1 MLLATAAAAPTV
13 LHTRVPSGWR
23 VAAPAPL
30 EQPHRVTIA
39 LHQRNVDQLQRRLS
53 QLSDPTHAVYGQW
66 MSKAEVDD
74 LIAPPASVV
83 STVTAWVQS
92 AGISSSSITH
102 HGDALEVVTTVG
114 HVNALFS
121 TSLHTF
127 EQQGSGKRSV
137 VAHNISMPEHVAPH
151 VQMLLGVHNFPFP
164 IKHSAHVISGTA
176 HTTSSA
182 ASSSSSS
189 SSSTTARHRFRPAQA
204 TLVEYPI
211 MVPRDLAAYYG
222 FPDNTQF
229 GRPANYRANTS
240 VALVQFDNNYESI
253 AFTDIA
259 AQGRFADV
267 PGIQTAVWIAR
278 YNNVAYPEQ
287 QPSKD
292 TQAVTSNNPL
302 CNASHWEEDSHSWIY
317 SIALHLQTAQPIP
330 QVLSISYGIA
340 EQLANQGFHDTAEE
354 AITGGY
360 AGYIN
365 ATEVQLIKLAALGV
379 SVIVS
384 SGNNGANG
392 DGNTACLYTNAY
404 PSSLYVSWPA
414 SSPYVTAVG
423 ATELDDFVSSISE
436 ANTPWCGMASGSLPS
451 GFGYDSSLATP
462 FQLQCVTNGTE
473 VAAGRGFRSGGG
485 FSRYYAQ
492 PSWQSAAVAGYLSR
506 PGVSLPYQDYF
517 DTSKRAVPDVAMY
530 GAGIGV
536 VMGSN
541 VIVTGGTDLA
551 APLFAVIVSLLNQVS
566 INANGST
573 LGFLNPLLYYMAA
586 NVSGTFKDITSGDNR
601 MTEECIVSST
611 CSGANPC
618 GCAGCQG
625 FTATTGWDPVT
636 GLGSPVY
643 SRMAAYVQQLAQPTQ
658 RPSSSSSTAGSFPV
672 PSNSS
677 SNSSISSSPS
687 NRSGSSTVAAS
698 SVSSSATSSPSRS
711 SSTGLS
717 SSSVFSSSP
726 ISSSLLSSSLFSSS
740 VFSSSLFSS
749 SLFSSSLLSSSPAS
763 SSVSSS
769 VFSSSAFSS
778 SAGQSSSARSS
789 STASSSTAPSSTAPS
804 SSPAPSVTS
813 TTPSSSA
820 FAPLSFQSSSSSP
833 DSDTASNATA
843 LSTSSSSSDHKGAII
858 GGVVGGV
865 VALLLCLCLLL
876 LLLSRRQ
883 KANEGA
889 PIDDRRELPAQR
901 PSEWPVVSPQVAN
914 SPHWQ
919 SPHSPASPS
928 VPAARP
934 VVPPR
939 PSWRPGGARAVGDPY
954 AEPGAADPYAEEG
967 ADAELSSRSYRGR
980 APAMVE
986 MHRYEGERESY

>member
-1 MLLATAAAAPTV
+1 MTGMRPQMQLQHRSASTCPPRRVGTAASILLPLLLLLLPLVTATAAPTV

-176 HTTSSA
+176 HTTSS
-182 ASSSSSS
+182 S
-189 SSSTTARHRFRPAQA
+189 SSSTTSRFRPFQ
-204 TLVEYPI
+204 TTPFFDYPI

-229 GRPANYRANTS
+229 VRPAHYRANTS
-240 VALVQFDNNYESI
+240 IAVAQFDEPNVWESI
-253 AFTDIA
+253 RVSDIGL
-259 AQGRFADV
+259 QGLLADV
-267 PGIQTAVWIAR
+267 PGIQTNPVIVGD
-278 YNNVAYPEQ
+278 NNQAYPSQEA
-287 QPSKD
+287 SKGI
-292 TQAVTSNNPL
+292 QAVTANNPL
-302 CNASHWEEDSHSWIY
+302 TNASHWEENSTGWIY
-317 SIALHLQTAQPIP
+317 SICLQLLAVSSVP
-330 QVLSISYGIA
+330 QILSISYGIE
-340 EQLANQGFHDTAEE
+340 EQLADVGGQEG
-354 AITGGY
+354 ITGGY
-360 AGYIN
+360 TVYIT
-365 ATEVQLIKLAALGV
+365 ATEIQLMKLAALGV

-392 DGNTACLYTNAY
+392 DGNTACVYTNAY

-414 SSPYVTAVG
+414 SSPHVTAVG
-423 ATELDDFVSSISE
+423 ATELDGYTSSISE

-492 PSWQSAAVAGYLSR
+492 PSWQSAAVAGYLSKAGINF
-506 PGVSLPYQDYF
+506 PWQTYY

-541 VIVTGGTDLA
+541 VIVLGGTGLA

-566 INANGST
+566 LTAGGST
-573 LGFLNPLLYYMAA
+573 LGLLNPLLYYMAA

-643 SRMAAYVQQLAQPTQ
+643 SRVAAFIKQLAQG
-658 RPSSSSSTAGSFPV
+658 SSFSSTA
-672 PSNSS
+672 
-677 SNSSISSSPS
+677 
-687 NRSGSSTVAAS
+687 AA
-698 SVSSSATSSPSRS
+698 V
-711 SSTGLS
+711 
-717 SSSVFSSSP
+717 
-726 ISSSLLSSSLFSSS
+726 
-740 VFSSSLFSS
+740 
-749 SLFSSSLLSSSPAS
+749 
-763 SSVSSS
+763 
-769 VFSSSAFSS
+769 
-778 SAGQSSSARSS
+778 SSSARSS
-789 STASSSTAPSSTAPS
+789 SSSTAPPTVASSTAAPTSAPATPSSTAFPATSARATSTPATSAPATSAPATSAPAITSAPATSAQSRSSSSPSSTAPS
-804 SSPAPSVTS
+804 ITSPSPPV
-813 TTPSSSA
+813 
-820 FAPLSFQSSSSSP
+820 APLASSVLPSTHSSSSS
-833 DSDTASNATA
+833 SAVATTV
-843 LSTSSSSSDHKGAII
+843 STSSSTSGSSESQSSGAEVSSSSDWSLPLSASSSSPSMSLNDTASSASSNHSTAII
-858 GGVVGGV
+858 AGSVAGGVV
-865 VALLLCLCLLL
+865 LLL
-876 LLLSRRQ
+876 LLLCCVVLC
-883 KANEGA
+883 ACC
-889 PIDDRRELPAQR
+889 RREGKAG
-901 PSEWPVVSPQVAN
+901 VALDALART
-914 SPHWQ
+914 Q
-919 SPHSPASPS
+919 PASSWSVRKALTRSASASS
-928 VPAARP
+928 VPM
-934 VVPPR
+934 VPPR
-939 PSWRPGGARAVGDPY
+939 PPAAMRPALRPPSLPPRPSKRQEIRDPY
-954 AEPGAADPYAEEG
+954 AD
-967 ADAELSSRSYRGR
+967 
-980 APAMVE
+980 VE
-986 MHRYEGERESY
+986 DEHEV